1 MTEAGVRAFWAD
13 FAGAIVSHGL
23 LSRTGFGA
31 REFVVI
37 VPLVFGRGCR
47 VTART
52 AASRGL
58 LTVVVGGRAWRG
70 YPRPV
75 EVEALGRDSGQRGRA
90 IPGIGMVLDLR
101 SLPQEISCGEGL
113 RGFESHPPHHRTADH
128 SLLRGFQHLTPRGSR
143 ACFLSCG
150 WRGLAGRGLF
160 LTCFSVLGLD
170 WGFLGLGRSPGKA
183 LEYWLGGVVSESGL
197 ILGDFPGP
205 CL

>member
-1 MTEAGVRAFWAD
+1 MTEAGVRGFWAD

-128 SLLRGFQHLTPRGSR
+128 SLLRGFSISRRGGLEHAS
-143 ACFLSCG
+143 FLVGGRC
-150 WRGLAGRGLF
+150 LAGQGLF

-170 WGFLGLGRSPGKA
+170 WGFLGLGRSPGKP
-183 LEYWLGGVVSESGL
+183 WNTGL
-197 ILGDFPGP
+197 AGLSLNRG
-205 CL
+205 

>member
-1 MTEAGVRAFWAD
+1 MTEAGVRGFWAD

-128 SLLRGFQHLTPRGSR
+128 SSGFQHLTPRGSR

-150 WRGLAGRGLF
+150 WPVFGWSGFVSYLFFCSGSGL
-160 LTCFSVLGLD
+160 
-170 WGFLGLGRSPGKA
+170 GFLGLWKSPGKA
-183 LEYWLGGVVSESGL
+183 LENWLGGAVSESGL

>member
-1 MTEAGVRAFWAD
+1 MAD
-13 FAGAIVSHGL
+13 FAGANVSHGL

-52 AASRGL
+52 TASRGL
-58 LTVVVGGRAWRG
+58 LTVVVGGCAWRG

-75 EVEALGRDSGQRGRA
+75 EVEALGRDSGQRGRT

-113 RGFESHPPHHRTADH
+113 RGFESHPPHHRIADH
-128 SLLRGFQHLTPRGSR
+128 SLLRGFQRLTPRGSR
-143 ACFLSCG
+143 ACFLSCEWLG
-150 WRGLAGRGLF
+150 SCWPGFVSGLYACSG
-160 LTCFSVLGLD
+160 
-170 WGFLGLGRSPGKA
+170 LGLGFFGARKKP
-183 LEYWLGGVVSESGL
+183 
-197 ILGDFPGP
+197 
-205 CL
+205 